1 MLSTVMLHAS
11 RSTDDY
17 NTDSTQEWALRCIFT
32 CMRPFILGVA
42 LGRSVR
48 ILSDIT
54 TIPGA
59 FICLARA
66 VFSVNRMHVL
76 LCFQVMPP
84 SYPPLQNASAGPPVR
99 AALIHQKR
107 ILYHISR
114 HFLWRNVTVIFG
126 TNQKSTLNLL
136 SFDSERL
143 AAIRS
148 ISIIVDGSF
157 DVCPSSFTPVL
168 ASMSNVNYVRVS
180 GASGAFIRL
189 ILENTMA
196 TLVTLEL
203 DDCYAEPQDFSEM
216 IPIAIRDL
224 RISTCH
230 SNMRFLLGPLQ
241 VEDLEVHGAERPL
254 TSLKEL
260 VLDIPL
266 SQDMHQKLL
275 ELIPAFPMLK
285 ESRIGY

>member
-1 MLSTVMLHAS
+1 MHMLDLPHELLSYIVHFA
-11 RSTDDY
+11 DP
-17 NTDSTQEWALRCIFT
+17 NTLRAL
-32 CMRPFILGVA
+32 
-42 LGRSVR
+42 
-48 ILSDIT
+48 
-54 TIPGA
+54 
-59 FICLARA
+59 CLTEK
-66 VFSVNRMHVL
+66 H
-76 LCFQVMPP
+76 
-84 SYPPLQNASAGPPVR
+84 
-99 AALIHQKR
+99 
-107 ILYHISR
+107 ILYHIAR

-136 SFDSERL
+136 SFDPERL
-143 AAIRS
+143 AALRF

-157 DVCPSSFTPVL
+157 DDCLSSFTSVL
-168 ASMSNVNYVRVS
+168 ASMINVNYVRVS

-224 RISTCH
+224 RISSCH
-230 SNMRFLLGPLQ
+230 SNIRFLLGPLQ
-241 VEDLEVHGAERPL
+241 VEDLEVHGAGPDDECMPVGVTLRRLTDTDLGKLKRLCLVDTCRDTGCRDLLHLMRALERPL
-254 TSLKEL
+254 LSLKDL

-266 SQDMHQKLL
+266 SEDVHQKLL

-285 ESRIGY
+285 ESRIVSRVIETSIAFATHN